1 MQHKFKTLNFVVNLA
16 LLAAVPAFT
25 QIPSPEATPDATA
38 AAPAAYVY
46 VQTHQGVDV
55 FDAAADGKL
64 TPIKGSPFA
73 TTGQMAGSNGKY
85 LISIGT
91 DYLHTYT
98 VDSNGAVGKQLSEIN
113 TQDYAGADCGNTT
126 NNGAELDHSG
136 KYLYVQLW
144 AYQSSGNCAAW
155 QSYKIASDGDLTF
168 LGNAEYSGYV
178 DGYATS
184 DSVPTVSGNDK
195 YAYGVATSY
204 EEGEGYNFYQF
215 APFSQGSNGALA
227 VDENFTETDP
237 KPDPNA
243 EGGWNQVLVAAD
255 PSGHLAALM
264 FEGYP
269 SYDTGNYTKPG
280 PMLLGSYT
288 IGSNGSVKSTNTYLD
303 MPSPEIS
310 GSLLQMSP
318 SGKLLAVAGTGLQI
332 FHFNGAAPITKDSAL
347 LLPAI
352 DIAQLA
358 WDNDNH
364 LYALSYSSGELYVY
378 TATPTSINEV
388 AGSPYKV
395 KNAYGLDG
403 LVVVPKL

>member
-1 MQHKFKTLNFVVNLA
+1 MKYTCKTGIFLACVGLLSSGPGFTENLA
-16 LLAAVPAFT
+16 AES
-25 QIPSPEATPDATA
+25 SPESSSTA
-38 AAPAAYVY
+38 PVAYVY

-55 FDAAADGKL
+55 FDASSEGKL
-64 TPIKGSPFA
+64 TVVKGSPFA
-73 TTGQMAGSNGKY
+73 TTGQMAGVTASH
-85 LISIGT
+85 LLSVGT
-91 DYLHTYT
+91 NELHSYAIDGGG
-98 VDSNGAVGKQLSEIN
+98 VVGKQLSEIN

-126 NNGAELDHSG
+126 NNGAVLDHSG

-144 AYQSSGNCAAW
+144 AYQSPGNCAAW

-204 EEGEGYNFYQF
+204 EEGEGYNFSQF

-227 VDENFTETDP
+227 LDENFTETDP

-280 PMLLGSYT
+280 PMLLGSYS
-288 IGSNGSVKSTNTYLD
+288 IGSNGSVKSTNTYKD

-318 SGKLLAVAGTGLQI
+318 SGKLLALAGLGIQI
-332 FHFNGAAPITKDSAL
+332 FHFNGASPITKFSSLILPGVSIDQLSWDS
-347 LLPAI
+347 
-352 DIAQLA
+352 
-358 WDNDNH
+358 NNH
-364 LYALSYSSGELYVY
+364 LYALSYGSDKLYVF
-378 TATPTSINEV
+378 TVTSTSVDEA
-388 AGSPYKV
+388 AGSPFTV
-395 KNAYGLDG
+395 GNAYGTSG
-403 LVVVPKL
+403 LIVVPK